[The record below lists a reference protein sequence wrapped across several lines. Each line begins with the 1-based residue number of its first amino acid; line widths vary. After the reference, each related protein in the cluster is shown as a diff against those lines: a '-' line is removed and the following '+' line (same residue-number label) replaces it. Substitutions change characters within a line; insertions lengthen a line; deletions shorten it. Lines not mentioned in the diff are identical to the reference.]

1 MKTHPTRRLVL
12 DTKDTFCR
20 QKDTP
25 YAQLTTQD
33 ATSSF
38 FRSMDENARSRRS
51 RDDDSSDIPRWQVG
65 RRIFDRFDL
74 SSSSMLTTSKS
85 GATQRTLD
93 HIKANPYHHHEN
105 TRTQISKGQSTA
117 IIKKSKPP

>member
-1 MKTHPTRRLVL
+1 MKMREAEEAVMMIVVISPVGR
-12 DTKDTFCR
+12 
-20 QKDTP
+20 
-25 YAQLTTQD
+25 
-33 ATSSF
+33 
-38 FRSMDENARSRRS
+38 
-51 RDDDSSDIPRWQVG
+51 G

-117 IIKKSKPP
+117 TIQKSKPP